1 MTRAV
6 GAHLAATFQT
16 LVRHKAANG
25 WLLFCLIAI
34 PTSLIMLVG
43 MLRVET
49 WDGPAVSSLIQ
60 LSVRFAVP
68 WLFLAFAASSIQ
80 ILFPGP
86 LSLWLARNRKY
97 LGLAF
102 AAGMAWQALFILWLV
117 LVYTDYYI
125 DEVYVL
131 RDAIEGVIGYAFLAA
146 MTVTSFMPVRRHMT
160 PRQWKLLHKSGMYF
174 LWAYAFSTYW
184 WSLYYYPNPVLLD
197 YLFYWA
203 GLTAWALRVAAWSK
217 KRGKQARKTR
227 PYGGDRPAVAALGYA
242 MIGGAVIAAAL
253 GSVWQPA
260 SEKILYGYPLTTW
273 AELYLPYW
281 PFEPFLPLLVIVFG
295 GYLLARAR
303 GGRRVEA

>member
-1 MTRAV
+1 MT
-6 GAHLAATFQT
+6 ATLQT
-16 LVRHKAANG
+16 LVGHKAVNG
-25 WLLFCLIAI
+25 WPLFRLIAI
-34 PTSLIMLVG
+34 PTSLIMLAG

-49 WDGPAVSSLIQ
+49 WGGPAVSSLIQ

-68 WLFLAFAASSIQ
+68 WLFLAFAASSLQ

-102 AAGMAWQALFILWLV
+102 AAGMALQALFILWLV
-117 LVYTDYYI
+117 LVHTDYYI

-146 MTVTSFMPVRRHMT
+146 MTVTSFMPVRKRMT
-160 PRQWKLLHKSGMYF
+160 PGQWKLLHKSGMYF

-184 WSLYYYPNPVLLD
+184 WSLYYYPNPVVPD

-203 GLTAWALRVAAWSK
+203 GLTAWALRVAAWSRKQSKRAK
-217 KRGKQARKTR
+217 KTG
-227 PYGGDRPAVAALGYA
+227 PYSDDQPAVAALGYA
-242 MIGGAVIAAAL
+242 TIGGAVIAAAL
-253 GSVWQPA
+253 GSAWQPA
-260 SEKILYGYPLTTW
+260 SESVLCGYSLTAW
-273 AELYLPYW
+273 AERYLPFW
-281 PFEPFLPLLVIVFG
+281 PFEPFLPLLAIVLG

-303 GGRRVEA
+303 GGRRVEV

>member
-1 MTRAV
+1 MT
-6 GAHLAATFQT
+6 ATLRT

-25 WLLFCLIAI
+25 WPLFCLIAI

-49 WDGPAVSSLIQ
+49 WGGPAVSSLIQ

-80 ILFPGP
+80 VLFPGP

-97 LGLAF
+97 LGMAF

-117 LVYTDYYI
+117 LVYTDYYV

-131 RDAIEGVIGYAFLAA
+131 RDAIEGVIGYAFLTA
-146 MTVTSFMPVRRHMT
+146 MAVTSFMPVRRHMT
-160 PRQWKLLHKSGMYF
+160 PGQWKLLHKSGMYF

-184 WSLYYYPNPVLLD
+184 WSLYYYPNPAPLD
-197 YLFYWA
+197 SLFYWA

-227 PYGGDRPAVAALGYA
+227 PYGRDRPAVAALGYA
-242 MIGGAVIAAAL
+242 MIGGAVTAAAL

-260 SEKILYGYPLTTW
+260 SENLLYGYSLTTW

-281 PFEPFLPLLVIVFG
+281 PFEPFLPLLIIVLG
-295 GYLLARAR
+295 GYLLARAK
-303 GGRRVEA
+303 GGQRVEA